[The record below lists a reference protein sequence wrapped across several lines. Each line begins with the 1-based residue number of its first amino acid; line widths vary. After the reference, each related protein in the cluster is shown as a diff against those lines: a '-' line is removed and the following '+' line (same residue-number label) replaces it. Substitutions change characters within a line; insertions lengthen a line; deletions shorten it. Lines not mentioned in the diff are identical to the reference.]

1 MGALVRAHW
10 FGESENNSKPECS
23 HGFPARCHTHL
34 PRAFPFLLTFL
45 PASDNAISFD
55 ATSSLCMA
63 ISMYSI
69 HIVPSL
75 WQLYSVS
82 LDIWHVHR
90 CFFTRPL
97 SIYCSSLIAS
107 PSSLPVSC
115 GSLASNWFACS
126 YFRADTL
133 SLLLVSMYIR
143 WFGTCLINSEPS
155 PLRFIFRFASCH
167 RL

>member
-23 HGFPARCHTHL
+23 HGFPARCHTHHDL

-82 LDIWHVHR
+82 LDICTSVV
-90 CFFTRPL
+90 
-97 SIYCSSLIAS
+97 
-107 PSSLPVSC
+107 LP
-115 GSLASNWFACS
+115 W
-126 YFRADTL
+126 FRAEP
-133 SLLLVSMYIR
+133 R
-143 WFGTCLINSEPS
+143 FGPEPS
-155 PLRFIFRFASCH
+155 RTGPRSGPRFRVGAELDPKSGSRFGGAPEPW
-167 RL
+167 